1 MLASVVLLGA
11 VGLMALCA
19 EMCGA
24 VCGLLVSVG
33 DLCKRS
39 RSISML
45 LFDLKRRE
53 MLDVWDSRTASQ
65 YQQVH
70 SE

>member
-1 MLASVVLLGA
+1 M
-11 VGLMALCA
+11 MALCA
-19 EMCGA
+19 EICGV
-24 VCGLLVSVG
+24 VCGLLVSVV
-33 DLCKRS
+33 DRCKRS

-53 MLDVWDSRTASQ
+53 MLEVWDSRTASQ